1 MQFVYF
7 CILKFFKFKF
17 FFYDFLYF
25 MLKLL
30 FLYSIYN
37 RREKCLIF
45 LVFLKV
51 YLFFKNI
58 KLLFLNLFYNYN
70 ILI

>member
-7 CILKFFKFKF
+7 CILKFFNFKL

-25 MLKLL
+25 MLKIL
-30 FLYSIYN
+30 FLYSSYN